1 MNIFKSKNSI
11 PQTFLAPP
19 NFPKENFV
27 GCHCPARVR
36 AGQGSSKCQ
45 KFSRTRGFTL
55 IELLVV
61 ISIIG
66 FLSSVVLAS
75 MQTARYKA
83 KDVALAQNLKSLQT
97 AMELYRETKGSYLYS
112 NEDSGLPPCLP
123 PAGFGYCFFG
133 DGGFFSSFSSAIS
146 PYISNIDF
154 MINGFESSLR
164 DDTPLYIA
172 DIRYNDLTQNLPITC
187 DDQTFY
193 EYLILYPI
201 TDSSIRTINL
211 PFPELQ
217 PSGPLSIPYY
227 CIGV

>member
-11 PQTFLAPP
+11 LQTF
-19 NFPKENFV
+19 
-27 GCHCPARVR
+27 CHCPARVR

-112 NEDSGLPPCLP
+112 SGDLVLPPCLP
-123 PAGFGYCFFG
+123 PALTGYCFFG

-154 MINGFESSLR
+154 MKNGFESSYL
-164 DDTPLYIA
+164 DETPLYIA
-172 DIRYNDLTQNLPITC
+172 DIRHNDVTQDLPITC
-187 DDQTFY
+187 GDQTFY

-201 TDSSIRTINL
+201 TDSSGRTINL
-211 PFPELQ
+211 PFPES
-217 PSGPLSIPYY
+217 PGFPIFGIGHY